1 MTRFVLDKNP
11 EIYLDDSVLELI
23 KIFELNPLNSLMFSN
38 SFLKTAFLN
47 KIIQVSNYKIYYL
60 DFDLLYS
67 GYITSNIISKNKRV
81 ILYQPTKNDLLEI
94 FKKILDIVSKE
105 KSIIILDSLNGFFN
119 LINENKDAGR
129 MVNSYIMLLSYI
141 SKMSCS
147 FVLFASLVREKDV
160 EEYVLSITGRHVI
173 DSKNIT
179 KILTEKMNSNILVK
193 VIGKKNI
200 PNKLIKIP
208 ISLEL
213 I

>member
-11 EIYLDDSVLELI
+11 EIYSDDSVSELI

-47 KIIQVSNYKIYYL
+47 EIIQASNYKIYYL

-105 KSIIILDSLNGFFN
+105 TSIIILDSLNGFFN
-119 LINENKDAGR
+119 LINENKNAGR
-129 MVNSYIMLLSYI
+129 MINSYIMLLSYI

-147 FVLFASLVREKDV
+147 FVIFASLVREKDV

-193 VIGKKNI
+193 VIGEKNI

>member
-11 EIYLDDSVLELI
+11 EIYSDDSVSELI

-47 KIIQVSNYKIYYL
+47 KIIQASNYKIYYL

-147 FVLFASLVREKDV
+147 FVIFASLVREKDV

-193 VIGKKNI
+193 VIGEKNI

>member
-1 MTRFVLDKNP
+1 
-11 EIYLDDSVLELI
+11 
-23 KIFELNPLNSLMFSN
+23 
-38 SFLKTAFLN
+38 
-47 KIIQVSNYKIYYL
+47 
-60 DFDLLYS
+60 
-67 GYITSNIISKNKRV
+67 
-81 ILYQPTKNDLLEI
+81 
-94 FKKILDIVSKE
+94 
-105 KSIIILDSLNGFFN
+105 
-119 LINENKDAGR
+119 
-129 MVNSYIMLLSYI
+129 
-141 SKMSCS
+141 MSCS
-147 FVLFASLVREKDV
+147 FVLFTSLVREKDV

>member
-1 MTRFVLDKNP
+1 MPRFVLDKNP
-11 EIYLDDSVLELI
+11 EIYSDDSLSELM
-23 KIFELNPLNSLMFSN
+23 KIFEINPLNSIMFSD
-38 SFLKTAFLN
+38 SFLKTVFLN
-47 KIIQVSNYKIYYL
+47 KIIQATNNTIYYL

-147 FVLFASLVREKDV
+147 FVLFASLVREKDG

>member
-11 EIYLDDSVLELI
+11 EIYSDDPLSELI
-23 KIFELNPLNSLMFSN
+23 KIFELNPLNSIMFSN
-38 SFLKTAFLN
+38 SFLKTVFLN
-47 KIIQVSNYKIYYL
+47 KIIQASNYTIYYL

-147 FVLFASLVREKDV
+147 FVIFASLVREKDV

-193 VIGKKNI
+193 VIGEKNI